1 MRDWASSCGAA
12 VRQRT
17 VRQETTMAKHGTLPE
32 YIYQRHCISAER
44 PINVSFEEPEEEEE
58 EEEEEEAR
66 IDESGDETE
75 YDQS

>member
-1 MRDWASSCGAA
+1 
-12 VRQRT
+12 
-17 VRQETTMAKHGTLPE
+17 MAKHGTLPE

>member
-1 MRDWASSCGAA
+1 MRDWASSYGAA

-17 VRQETTMAKHGTLPE
+17 VRQETTMGKHGTLPE

>member
-1 MRDWASSCGAA
+1 MRDWASSYGVA

-17 VRQETTMAKHGTLPE
+17 VCQETTMAKHGTLPE

-58 EEEEEEAR
+58 EEEEEAR

>member
-1 MRDWASSCGAA
+1 MRDWASSYGAA

-17 VRQETTMAKHGTLPE
+17 VRQETTMAKHSTLPE

-58 EEEEEEAR
+58 AR

>member
-1 MRDWASSCGAA
+1 MRDWASSYGAA

-32 YIYQRHCISAER
+32 YIYQQHCISAER

-58 EEEEEEAR
+58 EAR

>member
-1 MRDWASSCGAA
+1 MRDWASSYGAA

-58 EEEEEEAR
+58 EEAR
-66 IDESGDETE
+66 IDESGGETE